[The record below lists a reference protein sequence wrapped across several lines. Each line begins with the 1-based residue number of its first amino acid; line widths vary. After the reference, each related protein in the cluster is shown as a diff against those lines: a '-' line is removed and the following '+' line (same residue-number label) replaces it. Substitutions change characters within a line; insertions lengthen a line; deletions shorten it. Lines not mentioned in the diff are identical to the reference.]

1 MSAEDSFKERFRN
14 ARKQR
19 RNVAPKRKLKSDGNN
34 ESIQTLSQSEVDR
47 ILMPPPPSR
56 AQKKQKQVDSV
67 ETPSEDT
74 PNGVPDDFFEYDR
87 KKKDVETRKS
97 FIQQHT
103 EDEYV
108 RYKQEVD
115 ESLEQLAQEAAED
128 ELQTQE
134 NLNAVEEHEQHERLE
149 LIAQLKL
156 RRSQQDSKKLQTQDE
171 DLTPDPNTE
180 EESSEDSEEEV
191 DWRSRGR

>member
-19 RNVAPKRKLKSDGNN
+19 RNAAPKRKLKSDGNN
-34 ESIQTLSQSEVDR
+34 ESTQTLSQSEVDR
-47 ILMPPPPSR
+47 ILMPPPLSR
-56 AQKKQKQVDSV
+56 ALKKQKQIESV
-67 ETPSEDT
+67 EPPPEDT
-74 PNGVPDDFFEYDR
+74 PNGIPDDFFEYDM

-97 FIQQHT
+97 FIQQQT
-103 EDEYV
+103 ENEYV

-156 RRSQQDSKKLQTQDE
+156 RRSQQDSKKLQTQDQ
-171 DLTPDPNTE
+171 DPTPDTNAE
-180 EESSEDSEEEV
+180 EESSDESEEEV
-191 DWRSRGR
+191 DWRSRRR